1 MSDPKMVLC
10 GLCRKQILTP
20 AGQGPDKEDLCGAC
34 FKSYRDAVQRTCI
47 HETVESG
54 RCVDCQKRQWSFG
67 FIAGK
72 TGKGLAFA
80 AGSVAK
86 AFMLYTIP
94 SVISSGVLATV
105 AYYVAKKL
113 GLF

>member
-1 MSDPKMVLC
+1 MDGSKMLLC

-34 FKSYRDAVQRTCI
+34 FSSYRDAVQRTCI

-72 TGKGLAFA
+72 VGKGFA
-80 AGSVAK
+80 IAGGGVAK

-94 SVISSGVLATV
+94 SVISSGVLAAA
-105 AYYVAKKL
+105 AYFVAKKL